1 MRALHF
7 YEENRRVEEA
17 AEALAA
23 GDGKAVLS
31 LLTESG
37 NSSWKWLQNCMSKS
51 NERDQKVALTLALTE
66 LYLGK
71 IKDGCCRVHGGGFAG
86 VILAVVP
93 KDKTEDYVNY
103 ISAFV
108 GEENVYPMQ
117 IRQTG
122 AVSLGR

>member
-7 YEENRRVEEA
+7 YEENRRVEDA
-17 AEALAA
+17 AKALAK
-23 GDGKAVLS
+23 GDGKEVLR

-37 NSSWKWLQNCMSKS
+37 NSSWKWLQNCISKS
-51 NERDQKVALTLALTE
+51 NDQDQKVALMLALTE
-66 LYLGK
+66 LYLEK
-71 IKDGCCRVHGGGFAG
+71 IQDGCCRVHGGGFAG
-86 VILAVVP
+86 VILAVIP
-93 KDKTEDYVNY
+93 RDKTEDYVKY

-122 AVSLGR
+122 AVSLGK